1 MNIISFNLS
10 KIAFIFLIL
19 SIISGGES
27 VSLLSCQF
35 QKMLKENIFF
45 KHFVTYILI
54 FGLIMMEG
62 GWELDNNVINSNFNW
77 SNGNTLHSLVWSFF
91 LYLIFLLSTKMKLI
105 YNLLFFIILL
115 FIYIINT
122 YKNHLIEEKK
132 LDKDFD
138 KNNYYNYFLN
148 VLTFCI
154 VIILIIGNIEYYNYK
169 KNEFK
174 EKFNLIKYIFGIN
187 KCNNIK
193 NKK

>member
-169 KNEFK
+169 RNEFK
-174 EKFNLIKYIFGIN
+174 EKFDLIKYIFGIN

-193 NKK
+193 NKN